1 MTIELTD
8 LYKSIHDCHICP
20 KMDKEKALRNISAVS
35 SKTNT
40 FIISQALAENQLRI
54 SGVNFFTS
62 DGILGNTGKQL
73 EKFLNTFNQTVF
85 PPNDIILK
93 NGSVINQGDSN
104 KTSVYNTEITQCFPG
119 KAAKGDRKPDP
130 IEIKN
135 CLDKNFLFREIQ
147 IIKPRLLLLMGRL
160 SIVTFYKYILKEKVN
175 ISTNEMIN
183 AIIANMRIPELDMA
197 WGKVGYLP
205 IQHASGLNPQY
216 NIMLNNSK
224 YIMLIRKYI

>member
-1 MTIELTD
+1 
-8 LYKSIHDCHICP
+8 
-20 KMDKEKALRNISAVS
+20 
-35 SKTNT
+35 
-40 FIISQALAENQLRI
+40 
-54 SGVNFFTS
+54 
-62 DGILGNTGKQL
+62 
-73 EKFLNTFNQTVF
+73 
-85 PPNDIILK
+85 
-93 NGSVINQGDSN
+93 
-104 KTSVYNTEITQCFPG
+104 
-119 KAAKGDRKPDP
+119 
-130 IEIKN
+130 
-135 CLDKNFLFREIQ
+135 
-147 IIKPRLLLLMGRL
+147 MGRL